1 MYLLLRIKDKS
12 NRDSS
17 MDYNSTVNRNYLTDN
32 IFLVDNK
39 LYYEEKQKVKEVK
52 NHNWHHLL
60 KDYGWEKLNK
70 QWIKK
75 LNSYEEKQNNNSLYG
90 CLDCGGEGDCLFH
103 SISYALNQTNDEYDS
118 NILRE
123 EISKSLT
130 KERYQEIIELYQ
142 VIHSV
147 DEFEEDWNPET
158 MTFENFKSILMEGG
172 DNFWGDFLM
181 LNLIKEYLNL
191 NIIILNSNEIS
202 GEYYHYPLFYEY
214 DHSINTIILLYENE
228 MHFKLVGHFHEGQ
241 MNVLFTHQVV
251 PVEILK
257 LINHL
262 R

>member
-12 NRDSS
+12 IRDSNQ
-17 MDYNSTVNRNYLTDN
+17 MDNMLPHNYLTDKL
-32 IFLVDNK
+32 FLIDNK
-39 LYYEEKQKVKEVK
+39 HYYEEKHKVKEVK

-60 KDYGWEKLNK
+60 KEYGWEKLNK
-70 QWIKK
+70 IWIKK
-75 LNSYEEKQNNNSLYG
+75 LNSYLEKQNNNSLYG

-103 SISYALNQTNDEYDS
+103 SISYALDQTNDDHDS
-118 NILRE
+118 KTLRE
-123 EISKSLT
+123 QISNSLT
-130 KERYQEIIELYQ
+130 KERYEEIIELYQ
-142 VIHSV
+142 IIHSAN
-147 DEFEEDWNPET
+147 EFEEDWNPET
-158 MTFENFKSILMEGG
+158 MTFELFKATLLEGG
-172 DNFWGDFLM
+172 DNFWGDFLI
-181 LNLIKEYLNL
+181 LNLIKEYLNI

-214 DHSINTIILLYENE
+214 DTSINTIILLYENE